1 MTRLKFVVRV
11 LKQGLQVFAACFPRP
26 FNTFLLRI
34 ASAKIGK
41 NVTIHPGVVILADTI
56 EIGNE
61 VKIRFGTM
69 INSRR
74 VRVGDKT
81 LVGYFVHVKGASD
94 FLVGAACV
102 IGPRVLINC
111 DCPVELEHYS
121 GVGPSCTLF
130 THGSFL
136 PVTEGYRTTFGPIV
150 IKEKAWVTMGSI
162 LGPGVTVGEGTNVMP
177 GTVLMEPVGRH
188 RLVSGNPARLVNIP
202 LWRKKNI
209 DLVSVG
215 KGILDHYE
223 KYCSE
228 NGVSTRRN
236 PEGNL
241 VIRRQMRERSVAI
254 DGEGDIVL
262 LTRTGVRTGGMYF
275 NIADLATDNSNDG
288 VKVHLER
295 FMRLY
300 YGMTFL

>member
-1 MTRLKFVVRV
+1 MATLKKISRIVKRS
-11 LKQGLQVFAACFPRP
+11 LQVIASCFPRP
-26 FNTFLLRI
+26 INVFFLRL
-34 ASAKIGK
+34 ASARIGK
-41 NVTIHPGVVILADTI
+41 NVTIHPGVIILADSV
-56 EIGNE
+56 EIGNG

-69 INSRR
+69 ISGRR
-74 VRVGDKT
+74 VRIGDKT
-81 LVGYFVHVKGASD
+81 LIGYFVHVKGASD

-102 IGPRVLINC
+102 VGPRVLINC

-162 LGPGVTVGEGTNVMP
+162 VGPGVTVGEGTNVMP
-177 GTVLMEPVGRH
+177 GTVLMENVARQ
-188 RLVSGNPARLVNIP
+188 RLVAGNPARIVNVP

-209 DLVSVG
+209 DLRSVG
-215 KGILDHYE
+215 KDILDHYQAF
-223 KYCSE
+223 CGE
-228 NGVSTRRN
+228 NGIKARRG
-236 PEGNL
+236 EDDSL
-241 VIRRQMRERSVAI
+241 IVRHRMQERSICI
-254 DGEGDIVL
+254 DGEADIVL
-262 LTRTGVRTGGMYF
+262 LTQPGDRTNGLYF
-275 NIADLATDNSNDG
+275 NMADLVTDASQDRA
-288 VKVHLER
+288 KVHFER